1 MKHSRSCHPIDSANV
16 TFHAADW
23 ATRKAKKGFLIWLAK
38 RVTRFGTYL
47 VRSFTLDPEPY
58 ISEHYN
64 RKGERYFRVY
74 DPKQDVHHTF
84 DSEEAVCIW
93 LEERHHP

>member
-1 MKHSRSCHPIDSANV
+1 M
-16 TFHAADW
+16 
-23 ATRKAKKGFLIWLAK
+23 
-38 RVTRFGTYL
+38 
-47 VRSFTLDPEPY
+47 RSFTLDPEPY